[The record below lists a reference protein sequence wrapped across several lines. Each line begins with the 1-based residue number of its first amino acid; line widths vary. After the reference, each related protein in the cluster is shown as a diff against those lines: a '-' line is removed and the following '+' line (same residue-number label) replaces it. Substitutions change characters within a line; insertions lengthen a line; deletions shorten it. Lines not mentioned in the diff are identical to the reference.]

1 MKNKKPICCTMSA
14 DGAAV
19 MELFCPI
26 GEWGYTL
33 KDFTSALASAP
44 SDKITLRI
52 NSPGG
57 EVVEALAIHDLILAS
72 EKTIT
77 AEVYGLCASA
87 ATLVALACD
96 SVRIAANATWMVHEP
111 SFTVSGTLAECDKMR
126 DTMSTLRDKVYAIYA
141 AATGKPVDELQRD
154 HASDR
159 YYTATEAVEYGWC
172 AELMGETQ
180 VEEETPAPEPT
191 ETETPEEET
200 PAPEPTEAEVET
212 VEDEDDKLT
221 PPQAKAFRPLARL
234 RAMLGLET
242 TEDLLR
248 EAVNTWRRRALVAEA
263 RSNGQSALLATA
275 RAEAAAERQNV
286 EARISAAVA
295 SAMAELGAPAD
306 LPQPSESIPAR
317 PVADLRAIA
326 ATRGTE
332 AAIRTATALLN

>member
-1 MKNKKPICCTMSA
+1 MNA

-72 EKTIT
+72 DKTIT

-111 SFTVSGTLAECDKMR
+111 SFTLSGTLADCDKMR
-126 DTMSTLRDKVYAIYA
+126 DTMATLRDKVYAIYA
-141 AATGKPVDELQRD
+141 AATGKTVEELQRD

-159 YYTATEAVEYGWC
+159 YYTAQEAVEYGWC

-180 VEEETPAPEPT
+180 VEEEIPAPEPT
-191 ETETPEEET
+191 ETEAPEEEPT
-200 PAPEPTEAEVET
+200 EPTEAEVENA
-212 VEDEDDKLT
+212 EDEDDELT

-242 TEDLLR
+242 TENLLR

-263 RSNGQSALLATA
+263 RSNGQSALLASA
-275 RAEAAAERQNV
+275 RAEAAAERRNV

-306 LPQPSESIPAR
+306 LPQPSEAIPAR
-317 PVADLRAIA
+317 PVANLRAIA

>member
-33 KDFTSALASAP
+33 KDFTSALESAP

-72 EKTIT
+72 DKTIT

-87 ATLVALACD
+87 ATLVALACE
-96 SVRIAANATWMVHEP
+96 SIRIAANATWMVHEP
-111 SFTVSGTLAECDKMR
+111 SFNISGTLAECDKMR
-126 DTMSTLRDKVYAIYA
+126 DTVSTLRDKVYAIYA
-141 AATGKPVDELQRD
+141 AATGKTVEDLQRD

-159 YYTATEAVEYGWC
+159 YYTAPEAVEYGWC
-172 AELMGETQ
+172 AELMGET
-180 VEEETPAPEPT
+180 EEETPAPEPT

-200 PAPEPTEAEVET
+200 PEPTEAETET

-263 RSNGQSALLATA
+263 RANGQSALLATA

-317 PVADLRAIA
+317 PVANLRAIA
-326 ATRGTE
+326 ASRGTE